1 MHGEF
6 MSIKKHKVAC
16 TLVAAVVVIGAAA
29 GYYAWQPAIDPL
41 AKAPVPETDQTLI
54 KQGAIVAEL
63 GDCLQCDTAYS
74 PLTRPRWHPA

>member
-6 MSIKKHKVAC
+6 MSTKKHKVAC
-16 TLVAAVVVIGAAA
+16 TLGAAIVVIGAAA

-41 AKAPVPETDQTLI
+41 AQAPVPETDQTLI

-63 GDCLQCDTAYS
+63 GDCMQCHTANS
-74 PLTRPRWHPA
+74 PQARPR